1 MFSSNM
7 DSPVCVCIAVLLS
20 ICFLPSCKSFAFP
33 RTMAKVFRP
42 HRSSSLTTITSSSLF
57 SRIKEQNIF
66 TLKMYPE
73 TSYGSLQRVGKSSV
87 MDGEVLPTAEVTIRE
102 SDWLQNRDLEEI
114 LNERARRFYASND
127 NISDNGKLREHCV
140 LVTVD
145 RTTTGPTVV
154 SGSPNVPKFS
164 CEESLEELSELVGTA
179 GLIVAGCVVQR
190 LPHPNSHSYIGS
202 GKIEELAEII
212 KTYAD
217 DGLVSTTAGEETEVR
232 RPRGIVEIE
241 GGITVVVVDDDLS
254 PKQQRALEDGL
265 QSYGVSENVKVLD
278 RTAIILE
285 IFPQHA
291 QSKEGQMQVELA
303 MLQYRLMVVILD

>member
-1 MFSSNM
+1 M
-7 DSPVCVCIAVLLS
+7 L
-20 ICFLPSCKSFAFP
+20 
-33 RTMAKVFRP
+33 
-42 HRSSSLTTITSSSLF
+42 
-57 SRIKEQNIF
+57 
-66 TLKMYPE
+66 
-73 TSYGSLQRVGKSSV
+73 
-87 MDGEVLPTAEVTIRE
+87 TIRE

-127 NISDNGKLREHCV
+127 NISDNGKLRERCV

-212 KTYAD
+212 KTYPHG
-217 DGLVSTTAGEETEVR
+217 GLVSTTGDEAGEETEAR
-232 RPRGIVEIE
+232 RRRGIVEIE

-285 IFPQHA
+285 IFAQHA